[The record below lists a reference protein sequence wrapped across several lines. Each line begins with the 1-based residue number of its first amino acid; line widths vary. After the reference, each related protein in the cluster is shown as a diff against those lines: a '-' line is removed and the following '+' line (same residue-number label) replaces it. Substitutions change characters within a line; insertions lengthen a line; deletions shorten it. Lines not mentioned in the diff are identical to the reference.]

1 MPDESASDRD
11 QLALQQWLQ
20 EAYGSAYPSRV
31 RTEEARRFRV
41 PGWWFFFGSLEPA
54 PSATFAVALHDG
66 RVLEGQ
72 AGLAEFVRD
81 QDLYHR
87 PDAIALEKLAGIAM
101 FFLSRYGAGDAM
113 LIASPRRDGSSWR
126 SEIRKLLHKPR
137 MVPQDGGYLVE
148 FWYAQRMLTRVSMR
162 IRPDN
167 EIECHTQ
174 PITDLLPSE

>member
-1 MPDESASDRD
+1 MSEEGVSDRD

-31 RTEEARRFRV
+31 QTEEARWLHV
-41 PGWWFFFGSLEPA
+41 PGWRFVFGSLQPA
-54 PSATFAVALHDG
+54 PSATFAVALHEG

-72 AGLAEFVRD
+72 AGLAEFVLD

-87 PDAIALEKLAGIAM
+87 PHAISLEKLAGIAM
-101 FFLSRYGAGDAM
+101 FFVSRYGAGDAM

-126 SEIRKLLHKPR
+126 IEIRRLLHKPR
-137 MVPQDGGYLVE
+137 MVAQDDGYLLE

-162 IRPDN
+162 IRRDN
-167 EIECHTQ
+167 AIECHTQ